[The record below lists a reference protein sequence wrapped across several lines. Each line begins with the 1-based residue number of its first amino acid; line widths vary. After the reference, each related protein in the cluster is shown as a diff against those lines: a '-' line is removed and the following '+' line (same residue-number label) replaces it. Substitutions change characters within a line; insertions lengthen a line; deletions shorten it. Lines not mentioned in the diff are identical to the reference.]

1 MPLEASYPNTIMED
15 GSSSTA
21 VVSPHDNL
29 RPRQLSD
36 LSTEEQQQ
44 QQNIN
49 YLHPR
54 TSSYDMES
62 VYSSG
67 SKSVSPRVS
76 RINFGDTQQQQRRI
90 DCRNSAEGQTD
101 MIPLLEDHI
110 LSVPVPAIRFDHIGP
125 HTWTSTNTFLYDFD
139 VLFQRI
145 RSKGTFYLIDELKL
159 KVFFLKFLNNSRV
172 PEDEFDFNGVF
183 KFSVPDEAISIG
195 LTSMDNVSKQ
205 SSSSYAVFLNRLLD
219 FTKI

>member
-1 MPLEASYPNTIMED
+1 M
-15 GSSSTA
+15 A

-44 QQNIN
+44 QNVN
-49 YLHPR
+49 NLHPR
-54 TSSYDMES
+54 TASYDMES

-76 RINFGDTQQQQRRI
+76 RINFGDTQLQQRRI
-90 DCRNSAEGQTD
+90 DYRNAEEGRAD
-101 MIPLLEDHI
+101 IIPLLEDQI

-139 VLFQRI
+139 DLFQRI
-145 RSKGTFYLIDELKL
+145 RSNGTFYLVDELKL
-159 KVFFLKFLNNSRV
+159 KVFYLKFLNTSRV
-172 PEDEFDFNGVF
+172 PEDEFDFNGIF
-183 KFSVPDEAISIG
+183 KFSVPDEALTVG
-195 LTSMDNVSKQ
+195 LTSIDNVSKHL
-205 SSSSYAVFLNRLLD
+205 SYSCAVVILLSYYYGLLD